1 MQHSGSKRDIVDDQD
16 TRTDDERRVAAMDED
31 MPEEVTAGARAAK
44 GEAPEGAAAAGTP
57 DALAP
62 ELEAL
67 QRELSTLN
75 DRHLRLAA
83 EFDNYRKRNERE
95 RAELYA
101 RAQGDLVRKL
111 LDAIDDLERVGDF
124 TDSSA
129 GAILEGVQL
138 VEKKLMHSLGAA
150 GLETIDPAGDMFDPT
165 SMEAVGVVPTESAQQ
180 DGRVADVFQKGY
192 RFGGHLIRAA
202 RVRVHQHEG

>member
-1 MQHSGSKRDIVDDQD
+1 MVDDQD
-16 TRTDDERRVAAMDED
+16 IRTEDERRVAAMDED
-31 MPEEVTAGARAAK
+31 VLGDVADAAEAQERARRGGAGAADQ
-44 GEAPEGAAAAGTP
+44 GADP
-57 DALAP
+57 Q
-62 ELEAL
+62 LEAL
-67 QRELSTLN
+67 QREVSTLT

-83 EFDNYRKRNERE
+83 EFDNYRRRTERE
-95 RAELYA
+95 RAEAYA
-101 RAQGDLVRKL
+101 RAQGDLVKKL

-138 VEKKLMHSLGAA
+138 VEKKLLHSLASA
-150 GLETIDPAGDMFDPT
+150 GLETIDPAGDVFDPT
-165 SMEAVGVVPTESAQQ
+165 SMEAVGVVPAESAEQ

-192 RFGGHLIRAA
+192 RFGGQLIRAA